1 MFMLS
6 KNIFLR
12 WAEFILTTCL
22 QPANFHFFSDFI
34 VCSFHRTLWGM
45 IGLRKTLLD
54 SVFRWQNAF
63 VRVKLKTLN
72 SWRIPISISK
82 TQIIRRLK
90 FGVLIFFSREFFLSQ
105 YHVLYC
111 LKINK
116 KNFLSGEFNSAH
128 RKQCG
133 PFFCQCFKTGYV
145 GFLAFS
151 KLGGITVCFQKV
163 EEDYQRFSGITQ
175 WLWTSNDNDELN

>member
-22 QPANFHFFSDFI
+22 QPANFHFVSDLI

-45 IGLRKTLLD
+45 IWLGKRLLD

-82 TQIIRRLK
+82 TQIISRLK
-90 FGVLIFFSREFFLSQ
+90 FGVLIFFSREFFFLSQ

-111 LKINK
+111 LKISK
-116 KNFLSGEFNSAH
+116 KIFSPENLIQHIENSAD
-128 RKQCG
+128 
-133 PFFCQCFKTGYV
+133 PFFASASRQGMLV
-145 GFLAFS
+145 S
-151 KLGGITVCFQKV
+151 WPSVSLG
-163 EEDYQRFSGITQ
+163 E
-175 WLWTSNDNDELN
+175 

>member
-45 IGLRKTLLD
+45 IWLGKRLLD

-90 FGVLIFFSREFFLSQ
+90 FGVLIFFSREFFFCPSIMFSTVSKLT
-105 YHVLYC
+105 
-111 LKINK
+111 K
-116 KNFLSGEFNSAH
+116 KNFSPENLIQHIENSAD
-128 RKQCG
+128 
-133 PFFCQCFKTGYV
+133 PFFASASRQGMLV
-145 GFLAFS
+145 S
-151 KLGGITVCFQKV
+151 WPSVSLG
-163 EEDYQRFSGITQ
+163 E
-175 WLWTSNDNDELN
+175 